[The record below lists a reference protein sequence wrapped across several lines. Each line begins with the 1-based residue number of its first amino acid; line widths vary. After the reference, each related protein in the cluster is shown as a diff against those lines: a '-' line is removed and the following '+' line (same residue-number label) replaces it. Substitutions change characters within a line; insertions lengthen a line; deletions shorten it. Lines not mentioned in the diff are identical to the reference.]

1 MKMVFVEMPI
11 EKTMNTM
18 QVDLNHIYNVKD
30 EYQAQQ
36 SFQSQDE
43 QQHGAVM
50 VYYDEQLKLD
60 VLRQETL
67 LLYVEMQTVKLMHM
81 IV

>member
-1 MKMVFVEMPI
+1 MVLVEMLI
-11 EKTMNTM
+11 EKTMNMM
-18 QVDLNHIYNVKD
+18 QVIMEQIYNVKD

-36 SFQSQDE
+36 SFQNQDE

-60 VLRQETL
+60 VLRQEIL
-67 LLYVEMQTVKLMHM
+67 LRYVEMQTVKLMHM
-81 IV
+81 IA